1 MLRFGFYL
9 QAFLLGLQHSFE
21 PDHMAAVSVL
31 ATEKRSMRSNLL
43 PILWRSSQWALG
55 HGLVLL
61 LLSFI
66 AMAFKSAL
74 PEALSSFVEVWIVGP
89 LMIGLGILALYR
101 AFTIY
106 SHVHAHSPESHSHE
120 GEDASA
126 EQQHNQLEPSN
137 DQLEHSHLHTHTP
150 NTFTIFNRSF
160 GVGMLHGA
168 AGTGGALAVALGL
181 AAENITMAMMILLVE
196 SIGVL
201 VAMGVYSL
209 LLVYTIRLFAER
221 HTMVLRI
228 VNIVVGL
235 VSIAVGILWIY
246 RGFFAEG

>member
-1 MLRFGFYL
+1 MLRLGFYL

-31 ATEKRSMRSNLL
+31 ATEKHSMRSQFL

-74 PEALSSFVEVWIVGP
+74 PETISGFVEVWVVGP

-101 AFTIY
+101 AFTLY
-106 SHVHAHSPESHSHE
+106 SHVHTHSH
-120 GEDASA
+120 DAPNTQDA
-126 EQQHNQLEPSN
+126 DHHHNHLEPDPSE
-137 DQLEHSHLHTHTP
+137 QEHNHLHTHTP
-150 NTFTIFNRSF
+150 NTLTIFNRSF

-221 HTMVLRI
+221 HTVVLRV

>member
-31 ATEKRSMRSNLL
+31 ATEKRSMRSKLL

-61 LLSFI
+61 VLSFI

-74 PEALSSFVEVWIVGP
+74 PETISGFVEVWVIGP
-89 LMIGLGILALYR
+89 LMIALGILALYR
-101 AFTIY
+101 AFTLY
-106 SHVHAHSPESHSHE
+106 SHVHTHTH
-120 GEDASA
+120 
-126 EQQHNQLEPSN
+126 EQQENDDKHQHDHLEPIAAN
-137 DQLEHSHLHTHTP
+137 QEHSHVHTHTP
-150 NTFTIFNRSF
+150 NNITIFNRSF

-168 AGTGGALAVALGL
+168 AGTGGALAVAIGL
-181 AAENITMAMMILLVE
+181 AAENVTMAMMILLVE

-209 LLVYTIRLFAER
+209 LLVYAIRLFAER
-221 HTMVLRI
+221 HTMVLRV
-228 VNIVVGL
+228 VNIVVGI
-235 VSIAVGILWIY
+235 VSIAVGVLWIY
-246 RGFFAEG
+246 RGFFT

>member
-31 ATEKRSMRSNLL
+31 ATEKRSMRSKLL

-61 LLSFI
+61 VLSFI

-74 PEALSSFVEVWIVGP
+74 PETISGFVEVWVIGP
-89 LMIGLGILALYR
+89 LMIALGILALYR
-101 AFTIY
+101 AFTLY
-106 SHVHAHSPESHSHE
+106 SHVHTHTH
-120 GEDASA
+120 
-126 EQQHNQLEPSN
+126 EQQENDDKHQHDHLEPIAAN
-137 DQLEHSHLHTHTP
+137 QEHSHVHTHTP
-150 NTFTIFNRSF
+150 NNITIFNRSF

-168 AGTGGALAVALGL
+168 AGTGGALAVAIGL
-181 AAENITMAMMILLVE
+181 AAENVTMAMMILLVE

-209 LLVYTIRLFAER
+209 LLVYAIRLFAER
-221 HTMVLRI
+221 HTMVLRV
-228 VNIVVGL
+228 VNIVVGI
-235 VSIAVGILWIY
+235 VSIAVGVLWIY
-246 RGFFAEG
+246 RGFFA